1 MWNKY
6 IMRLVRLIIGVV
18 FKPTWMPQA
27 PKGETVRETVT
38 LAVRAHTWNARWR
51 SVVCLLMFVALLF
64 TIWQAAERFWPR
76 SPAPQSLLQ
85 PPPFPLALDDP
96 GSVLAVKGSLR
107 RFAPWTAPD
116 RSGGRRCS
124 RGERGELRAASVL
137 AYTYSCTNATAQ
149 GRCGGESAG
158 ADMDV

>member
-1 MWNKY
+1 MKW
-6 IMRLVRLIIGVV
+6 RVRQ
-18 FKPTWMPQA
+18 W
-27 PKGETVRETVT
+27 
-38 LAVRAHTWNARWR
+38 AR
-51 SVVCLLMFVALLF
+51 
-64 TIWQAAERFWPR
+64 T
-76 SPAPQSLLQ
+76 
-85 PPPFPLALDDP
+85 PFPLVP
-96 GSVLAVKGSLR
+96 HGGGSVLAVKDSLR

-116 RSGGRRCS
+116 RSEGRRCS